1 MINRNKIILGSL
13 GIGLGVLI
21 CIWGATWSNLK
32 EGRHSKKNEAE
43 ESQQVSTRAEEEA
56 AEQPSETM
64 RLYPR
69 TSPFYGGIGF
79 FQRTDN
85 PENTIP
91 EDMIEGLRDALQRGE
106 IVDYAGDILADYIRM
121 SEEEILQH
129 VRADT
134 SGILESYFC
143 DLMKEG
149 AEWFLFSRD
158 GDIMVREKT
167 DKEGYEYVYYKFPNE
182 GDGVYGM
189 GLPAY
194 GKTSHYFFIQWGDED
209 YLMVIRSEGSG
220 ETIDGIGVYYMLGY
234 SLIGIVL
241 CLDSNTD
248 DVRFLSYFIGSK
260 SSLPDY

>member
-1 MINRNKIILGSL
+1 MVNRNKIILGSL
-13 GIGLGVLI
+13 GVGLGVLI
-21 CIWGATWSNLK
+21 CIWGLTWNNLK
-32 EGRHSKKNEAE
+32 EDRHSKKNEAE
-43 ESQQVSTRAEEEA
+43 ESQQVDTHAEEIT
-56 AEQPSETM
+56 EQLSETM

-69 TSPFYGGIGF
+69 TFPFYGGIGF

-91 EDMIEGLRDALQRGE
+91 EDMIETLQTALQRGE

-134 SGILESYFC
+134 SGILESYFY
-143 DLMKEG
+143 DVMKEDV
-149 AEWFLFSRD
+149 EWFLFSRD
-158 GDIMVREKT
+158 GDIMIREKT

-194 GKTSHYFFIQWGDED
+194 GKTPHYFFIQWGDED
-209 YLMVIRSEGSG
+209 YLMVTRSEGSG